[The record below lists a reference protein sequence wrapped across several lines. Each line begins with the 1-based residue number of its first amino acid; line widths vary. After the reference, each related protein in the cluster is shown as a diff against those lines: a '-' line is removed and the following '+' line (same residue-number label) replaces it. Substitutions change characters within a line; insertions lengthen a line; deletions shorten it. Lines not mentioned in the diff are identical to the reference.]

1 MQVTR
6 FAETKDDCDSA
17 LKLELNVKTLL
28 RRGTSWLGLQEIDSA
43 RKDFKH
49 VLSLEPNNRCD
60 NRLLLTMECSAAFA
74 ALTFCV
80 TTFMLETLNTHGDE
94 LGASASWLFLA
105 SNIVVVIASL
115 KSKSYHAEGANC
127 VTGKHVRS

>member
-1 MQVTR
+1 MR
-6 FAETKDDCDSA
+6 FAEAKDDCDSA

-60 NRLLLTMECSAAFA
+60 NHLLLTMDYSAACV
-74 ALTFCV
+74 ALNLFYV
-80 TTFMLETLNTHGDE
+80 TVFMLGTLKWHNQSVM
-94 LGASASWLFLA
+94 AWSVCKLA
-105 SNIVVVIASL
+105 VSGIQFCRSDSNYMFNQL
-115 KSKSYHAEGANC
+115 LC
-127 VTGKHVRS
+127 

>member
-1 MQVTR
+1 MR
-6 FAETKDDCDSA
+6 FAEAKDDCDSA

-60 NRLLLTMECSAAFA
+60 NHLLLECSAASV
-74 ALTFCV
+74 ALTHFCV
-80 TTFMLETLNTHGDE
+80 TAFVLETLKAH
-94 LGASASWLFLA
+94 
-105 SNIVVVIASL
+105 
-115 KSKSYHAEGANC
+115 C
-127 VTGKHVRS
+127 VGSECLQAGRFWH

>member
-1 MQVTR
+1 MLLSHYQLVCQASNKVGAVQVMR
-6 FAETKDDCDSA
+6 FAEAKDDCDSA

-60 NRLLLTMECSAAFA
+60 DHLLLVVDCSAASV
-74 ALTFCV
+74 ALTLFCV
-80 TTFMLETLNTHGDE
+80 TAFMLETLKAH
-94 LGASASWLFLA
+94 
-105 SNIVVVIASL
+105 
-115 KSKSYHAEGANC
+115 C
-127 VTGKHVRS
+127 VGLECLQAGCFWH

>member
-1 MQVTR
+1 MQTAFCMYSQLLIRLTAQKHMLLSHCQSVCQAGSKVGAVQVMR
-6 FAETKDDCDSA
+6 FAEAKDDCDSA

-60 NRLLLTMECSAAFA
+60 NHLLLTMECFA
-74 ALTFCV
+74 ACVALTLLC
-80 TTFMLETLNTHGDE
+80 DY
-94 LGASASWLFLA
+94 
-105 SNIVVVIASL
+105 I
-115 KSKSYHAEGANC
+115 HA
-127 VTGKHVRS
+127 

>member
-1 MQVTR
+1 MR
-6 FAETKDDCDSA
+6 FAEAKDDCDSA

-60 NRLLLTMECSAAFA
+60 NHLLLTMECSAAFV
-74 ALTFCV
+74 ALTFFCV
-80 TTFMLETLNTHGDE
+80 TAFMLETLKPHNDGLQYLQAGCFGHQN
-94 LGASASWLFLA
+94 LYFS
-105 SNIVVVIASL
+105 
-115 KSKSYHAEGANC
+115 
-127 VTGKHVRS
+127 